1 MYSARHARQGRLGA
15 KRVATASMLAALLT
29 PALAVPAL
37 AVATSSDE
45 ATAQVASSAWFWKHV
60 ASAAGTPADPLSAQE
75 PSQVPAGDLAV
86 AADVQG
92 QPTKETFLAFD
103 LGGVPSQAQL
113 TSVSLRMPLDPAA
126 TQMGQTQQSLRACVP
141 TAGWPSGAGNDWSR
155 KPNENCDVQTKMSY
169 DATTSTY
176 TFDLGALADAL
187 LAPDATGVAI
197 GPAPTT
203 AAAASPYQLVFK
215 PATAVTLAV
224 AWTLP
229 ASASATTGSP
239 SQPTDARVVAPVPVS
254 PVVGPSVVTMPA
266 TPSQLPV
273 VAGDAKPVHVAR
285 AATAAFPVPSP
296 DALPGGFLLA
306 VVAGALVI
314 AALAALLHESGAEP
328 ADVIVRLRAA
338 RRTTAW

>member
-1 MYSARHARQGRLGA
+1 MYRARHAKRGQRGA
-15 KRVATASMLAALLT
+15 TRFAAAGTLAVLLT
-29 PALAVPAL
+29 PALAAPAL
-37 AVATSSDE
+37 AVATSPQE
-45 ATAQVASSAWFWKHV
+45 TTAPIASSAWFWKHV

-103 LGGVPSQAQL
+103 LSDVPAQAEL
-113 TSVSLRMPLDPAA
+113 AFVSLRMPLDTAA
-126 TQMGQTQQSLRACVP
+126 TQMGQTQQSLRVCVP

-155 KPNENCDVQTKMSY
+155 KPAENCGIQTKTSY

-187 LAPDATGVAI
+187 LAPDATGIAI
-197 GPAPTT
+197 GPAPAT
-203 AAAASPYQLVFK
+203 AAAAAPYQLVFK
-215 PATAVTLAV
+215 PATAVTLAI

-229 ASASATTGSP
+229 AAASTPAGSS
-239 SQPTDARVVAPVPVS
+239 SQPTNAGPVTPVPV
-254 PVVGPSVVTMPA
+254 PAVGEPSVVTAPV
-266 TPSQLPV
+266 TPSQQPV
-273 VAGDAKPVHVAR
+273 VAGAAKPVQVAR

-306 VVAGALVI
+306 LVAGALVI

-338 RRTTAW
+338 RRTTA